1 MGYYIETNSPHN
13 KAEYIIKNYGGRLIS
28 YEEALF
34 AMQSKKSHAVIV
46 IVDNGI
52 FEAAFAFSD
61 AEAFEA
67 FTEKNDTRP
76 KKFVV
81 IDRNLCKKLTEYPG
95 E

>member
-1 MGYYIETNSPHN
+1 MGYYIETDSPHN

-52 FEAAFAFSD
+52 FEAAAFAFSD
-61 AEAFEA
+61 AEFEA

>member
-1 MGYYIETNSPHN
+1 MGYYIETDSPHN
-13 KAEYIIKNYGGRLIS
+13 KTEYIIENYGGRLVS
-28 YEEALF
+28 YKEALF
-34 AMQSKKSHAVIV
+34 TMQSKKSHAVIV
-46 IVDNGI
+46 VVNNGI
-52 FEAAFAFSD
+52 FEAAAFAFSD
-61 AEAFEA
+61 AEFEA